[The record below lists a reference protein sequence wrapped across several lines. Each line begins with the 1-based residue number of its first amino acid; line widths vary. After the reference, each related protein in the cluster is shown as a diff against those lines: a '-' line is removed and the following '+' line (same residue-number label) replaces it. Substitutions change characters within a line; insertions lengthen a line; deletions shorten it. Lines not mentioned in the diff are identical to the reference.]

1 MTFPGWVQVVVYFLV
16 LLALT
21 KPLGSYMARVFTG
34 ERTFLSPA
42 LAPVERGFYRIA
54 GVNANA
60 DQRWW
65 VYAVAVLLFNLA
77 GVLLL
82 YMLQRAQGFLPLNP
96 RDFAGVSPDLAFNT
110 AVSFMVNTNWQSY
123 GGESTMS
130 YLTQMAG
137 LAVQNFVSAA
147 TGIAIAIA
155 LIRGFVRRRVDAIGN
170 FWVDLVRAT
179 LYVLLP
185 IAIIIALVLVWR
197 GVPQNFNDYTDVT
210 TLQGAA
216 QTIAQGPVA
225 TQEVIKL
232 LGTNGGGFFN
242 ANSAHPYENPTPFTN
257 FIEMMLILV
266 IGAAL
271 TYTFGKM
278 VGNTRQGWA
287 LFAAMSVIFIAG
299 VSITYW
305 AESQPNPALT
315 GLGIDQALGNLEGKE
330 WRLGVP
336 ASALFA
342 IVTTSASCGAVNA
355 MHDSFNAL
363 GGMMPMIFMQL
374 GEIVYGGVG
383 AGLYGILIFA
393 VLAVFLAGLMV
404 GRTPEFLG
412 KKVEPYDMK
421 LVALAIL
428 VFPASILIFTAL
440 ASVTGWGVSSLNN
453 AGPHGFSEMLYA
465 YTSTTANNGSAFAG
479 LSANT
484 YFYNTTL
491 GLAMLIGRFLIIV
504 PALALAGSMARKQ
517 TVPSSLGTFPTT
529 GPTWVALLTG
539 VILIVGVLTFF
550 PAEALGPIAEHFL
563 AATGRLF

>member
-1 MTFPGWVQVVVYFLV
+1 MTFPGWLQIIVFFLA

-21 KPLGSYMARVFTG
+21 KPLGSYMARVFNG
-34 ERTFLSPA
+34 ERTILSPA
-42 LAPVERGFYRIA
+42 LLPVERGIYRIA
-54 GVNANA
+54 GVNANE

-65 VYAVAVLLFNLA
+65 VYAIALLLFNLG

-82 YMLQRAQGFLPLNP
+82 YVLQRIQGFLPFNP
-96 RDFAGVSPDLAFNT
+96 QGFSGLAPDLAFNT
-110 AVSFMVNTNWQSY
+110 AVSFLTNTNWQSY

-137 LAVQNFVSAA
+137 LTVQNFVSAA
-147 TGIAIAIA
+147 TGIAIALA
-155 LIRGFVRRRVDAIGN
+155 LIRGFARRRADAIGN

-185 IAIIIALVLVWR
+185 LATIFALVLVWQ
-197 GVPQNFNDYTDVT
+197 GVPQNLNAYTDLT
-210 TLQGAA
+210 TLQGTT

-225 TQEVIKL
+225 SQEAIKL

-242 ANSAHPYENPTPFTN
+242 ANSAHPFENPTPFTN
-257 FIEMMLILV
+257 FLEMLAILA
-266 IGAAL
+266 IGAGL
-271 TYTFGKM
+271 TYTFGRM

-287 LFAAMSVIFIAG
+287 LFAAMSLIFLIGAG
-299 VSITYW
+299 VAYW
-305 AESQPNPALT
+305 AEAHPNPALT
-315 GLGIDQALGNLEGKE
+315 GLGIDQAFGNLEGKE
-330 WRLGVP
+330 LRFGIP
-336 ASALFA
+336 ASSLFA

-355 MHDSFNAL
+355 MHESFTAL
-363 GGMMPMIFMQL
+363 GGLMPMAFMQL
-374 GEIVYGGVG
+374 GEVVYGGVG

-428 VFPASILIFTAL
+428 VFPASILVLTAL
-440 ASVTGWGVSSLNN
+440 ASVTGWGLSGLNN

-465 YTSTTANNGSAFAG
+465 FTSTTANNGSAFAG

-484 YFYNTTL
+484 GFYNTTL

-504 PALALAGSMARKQ
+504 PALALAGSMARKPS
-517 TVPSSLGTFPTT
+517 VPPSLGTFPTT
-529 GPTWVALLTG
+529 GPIWVGLLTG
-539 VILIVGVLTFF
+539 VIVIVGLLTFF
-550 PAEALGPIAEHFL
+550 PADALGPIAEHFL

>member
-1 MTFPGWVQVVVYFLV
+1 MTFPGWLQIIVFFLA

-21 KPLGSYMARVFTG
+21 KPLGSYMARVFNG
-34 ERTFLSPA
+34 ERTILSPA
-42 LAPVERGFYRIA
+42 LMPVERGIYRIA
-54 GVNANA
+54 GVNANE

-65 VYAVAVLLFNLA
+65 VYAIALLLFNLG

-82 YMLQRAQGFLPLNP
+82 YVLQRIQGFLPFNP
-96 RDFAGVSPDLAFNT
+96 QGFSGLAPDLAFNT
-110 AVSFMVNTNWQSY
+110 AVSFLTNTNWQSY

-137 LAVQNFVSAA
+137 LTVQNFVSAA
-147 TGIAIAIA
+147 TGIAIALA
-155 LIRGFVRRRVDAIGN
+155 LIRGFARRRADAIGN

-185 IAIIIALVLVWR
+185 LATIFALVLVWQ
-197 GVPQNFNDYTDVT
+197 GVPQNLNAYTDLT
-210 TLQGAA
+210 TLQGTT

-225 TQEVIKL
+225 SQEAIKL

-242 ANSAHPYENPTPFTN
+242 ANSAHPFENPTPFTN
-257 FIEMMLILV
+257 FLEMLAILA
-266 IGAAL
+266 IGAGL
-271 TYTFGKM
+271 TYTFGRM

-287 LFAAMSVIFIAG
+287 LFAAMSLIFLIGAG
-299 VSITYW
+299 VAYW
-305 AESQPNPALT
+305 AEAHPNPALT
-315 GLGIDQALGNLEGKE
+315 GLGIDQAFGNLEGKE
-330 WRLGVP
+330 LRFGIP
-336 ASALFA
+336 ASSLFA

-355 MHDSFNAL
+355 MHESFTAL
-363 GGMMPMIFMQL
+363 GGLMPMAFMQL
-374 GEIVYGGVG
+374 GEVVYGGVG

-428 VFPASILIFTAL
+428 VFPASILVLTAL
-440 ASVTGWGVSSLNN
+440 ASVTGWGLSGLNN

-465 YTSTTANNGSAFAG
+465 FTSTTANNGSAFAG

-484 YFYNTTL
+484 GFYNTTL

-504 PALALAGSMARKQ
+504 PALALAGSMARKPS
-517 TVPSSLGTFPTT
+517 VPPSLGTFPTT
-529 GPTWVALLTG
+529 GPIWVGLLTG
-539 VILIVGVLTFF
+539 VIVIVGLLTFF
-550 PAEALGPIAEHFL
+550 PADALGPIAEHFL

>member
-1 MTFPGWVQVVVYFLV
+1 MTFPGWLQIIVFFLA

-21 KPLGSYMARVFTG
+21 KPLGSYMARVFNG
-34 ERTFLSPA
+34 ERTILSPA
-42 LAPVERGFYRIA
+42 LVPVERGIYRIA
-54 GVNANA
+54 GVNANE

-65 VYAVAVLLFNLA
+65 VYAIALLLFNLG

-82 YMLQRAQGFLPLNP
+82 YVLQRIQGFLPFNP
-96 RDFAGVSPDLAFNT
+96 QGFSGLAPDLAFNT
-110 AVSFMVNTNWQSY
+110 AVSFLTNTNWQSY

-137 LAVQNFVSAA
+137 LTVQNFVSAA
-147 TGIAIAIA
+147 TGIAIALA
-155 LIRGFVRRRVDAIGN
+155 LIRGFARRRADAIGN

-185 IAIIIALVLVWR
+185 LATIFALLLVWQ
-197 GVPQNFNDYTDVT
+197 GVPQNLNAYTDLT
-210 TLQGAA
+210 TLQGTT

-225 TQEVIKL
+225 SQEAIKL

-242 ANSAHPYENPTPFTN
+242 ANSAHPFENPTPFTN
-257 FIEMMLILV
+257 FLEMLAILA
-266 IGAAL
+266 IGAGL
-271 TYTFGKM
+271 TYTFGRM

-287 LFAAMSVIFIAG
+287 LFAAMSLIFLIGAG
-299 VSITYW
+299 VAYW
-305 AESQPNPALT
+305 AEAHPNPALT
-315 GLGIDQALGNLEGKE
+315 GLGIDQAFGNLEGKE
-330 WRLGVP
+330 LRFGIP
-336 ASALFA
+336 ASSLFA

-355 MHDSFNAL
+355 MHESFTAL
-363 GGMMPMIFMQL
+363 GGLMPMAFMQL
-374 GEIVYGGVG
+374 GEVVYGGVG

-428 VFPASILIFTAL
+428 VFPASILVLTAL
-440 ASVTGWGVSSLNN
+440 ASVTGWGLSGLNN

-465 YTSTTANNGSAFAG
+465 FTSTTANNGSAFAG

-484 YFYNTTL
+484 GFYNTTL

-504 PALALAGSMARKQ
+504 PALALAGSMARKPS
-517 TVPSSLGTFPTT
+517 VPPSLGTFPTT
-529 GPTWVALLTG
+529 GPIWVGLLTG
-539 VILIVGVLTFF
+539 VIVIVGLLTFF
-550 PAEALGPIAEHFL
+550 PADALGPIAEHFL

>member
-1 MTFPGWVQVVVYFLV
+1 MTFPGWLQIIVFFLA

-21 KPLGSYMARVFTG
+21 KPLGSYMARVFNG
-34 ERTFLSPA
+34 ERTILSPA
-42 LAPVERGFYRIA
+42 LVPVERGIYRIA
-54 GVNANA
+54 GVNANE

-65 VYAVAVLLFNLA
+65 VYAIALLLFNLG

-82 YMLQRAQGFLPLNP
+82 YVLQRIQGFLPFNP
-96 RDFAGVSPDLAFNT
+96 QGFSGLAPDLAFNT
-110 AVSFMVNTNWQSY
+110 AVSFFTNTNWQSY

-137 LAVQNFVSAA
+137 LTVQNFVSAA
-147 TGIAIAIA
+147 TGIAIALA
-155 LIRGFVRRRVDAIGN
+155 LIRGFARRRADAIGN

-185 IAIIIALVLVWR
+185 LATIFALLLVWQ
-197 GVPQNFNDYTDVT
+197 GVPQNLNAYTDLT
-210 TLQGAA
+210 TLQGTT

-225 TQEVIKL
+225 SQEAIKL

-242 ANSAHPYENPTPFTN
+242 ANSAHPFENPTPFTN
-257 FIEMMLILV
+257 FLEMLAILA
-266 IGAAL
+266 IGAGL
-271 TYTFGKM
+271 TYTFGRM

-287 LFAAMSVIFIAG
+287 LFAAMSLIFLIGAG
-299 VSITYW
+299 VAYW
-305 AESQPNPALT
+305 AEAHPNPALT
-315 GLGIDQALGNLEGKE
+315 GLGIDQAFGNLEGKE
-330 WRLGVP
+330 LRFGIP
-336 ASALFA
+336 ASSLFA

-355 MHDSFNAL
+355 MHESFTAL
-363 GGMMPMIFMQL
+363 GGLMPMAFMQL
-374 GEIVYGGVG
+374 GEVVYGGVG

-428 VFPASILIFTAL
+428 VFPASILVLTAV
-440 ASVTGWGVSSLNN
+440 ASVTGWGLSGLNN

-465 YTSTTANNGSAFAG
+465 FTSTTANNGSAFAG

-484 YFYNTTL
+484 GFYNTTL

-504 PALALAGSMARKQ
+504 PALALAGSMARKPS
-517 TVPSSLGTFPTT
+517 VPPSLGTFPTT
-529 GPTWVALLTG
+529 GPIWVGLLTG
-539 VILIVGVLTFF
+539 VIVIVGLLTFF
-550 PAEALGPIAEHFL
+550 PADALGPIAEHFL